1 MILEPLKISDV
12 SWQSEGKLPCLESG
26 SFLDTF
32 NICIQI
38 VDLLLDQ
45 IEKASLCEVSPTI
58 PPKFRLKEE
67 NEFDTVKDDKL
78 KLKLPELEISKS
90 TKRSEKDSS
99 DIIR

>member
-45 IEKASLCEVSPTI
+45 IEKASLYEVSPTI

-67 NEFDTVKDDKL
+67 NEFDSVKVDKL
-78 KLKLPELEISKS
+78 KIKPELEISKS